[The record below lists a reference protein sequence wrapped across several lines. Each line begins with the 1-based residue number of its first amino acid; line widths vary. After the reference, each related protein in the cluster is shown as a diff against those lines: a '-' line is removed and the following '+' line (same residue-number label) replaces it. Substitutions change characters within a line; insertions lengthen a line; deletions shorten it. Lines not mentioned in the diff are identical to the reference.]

1 MSRSDFM
8 GRPKKEKP
16 NHATGMYEVK
26 VTVGHTFDGK
36 PIRKSFYSSVSKEA
50 AKAKAEQYKI
60 DQAVAEQTGETFVP
74 NRLTFTK
81 AAQKWLESIKP
92 TLSDSAYNNYEVAIR
107 LHLEPFFKNAIISN
121 IKAIDIQT
129 YFNKLSVDTPLES
142 MKKYKNCLNGIFK
155 MAVDNDY
162 CAKNPCENIKLISS
176 VENEEK
182 QTYTKRQ
189 AYLVSRYARTHKD
202 GLGVILMLEY
212 GLRKGELLGLQ
223 TSDIDLKNGTLRIQ
237 RSVADVKNKD
247 TGKIEVKIKPP
258 KNRQSDREIP
268 LKKVTLNRLKN
279 IKDGYI
285 IPNAKGGVYSPSNW
299 TKRNYKNFMED
310 MQEHYIKFGID
321 IPVLNPHELRHTR
334 ATIWVNEGKNLFAV
348 AAVLGHSDLKMLQ
361 QRYAHKDTNSIR
373 NLLDL

>member
-334 ATIWVNEGKNLFAV
+334 ATIWVNEGTNLFAV

>member
-1 MSRSDFM
+1 MSRSGFM

-16 NHATGMYEVK
+16 THSSGMYVYK
-26 VTVGHTFDGK
+26 ATIGHNFDGT
-36 PIRKSFYSSVSKEA
+36 PIRKAFYSKTSKED
-50 AKAKAEQYKI
+50 AKAKANQYII
-60 DQAVAEQTGETFVP
+60 DKEVADRTGESLAT
-74 NRLTFTK
+74 NKLTFSK
-81 AAQKWLESIKP
+81 AAHKWLEAIKP

-107 LHLEPFFKNAIISN
+107 LHLEPFFKNALISN
-121 IKAIDIQT
+121 IKAIDIQN
-129 YFNKLSVDTPLES
+129 YFNKLSVNTPLES

-162 CAKNPCENIKLISS
+162 CTKNPCENVKLISS
-176 VENEEK
+176 VENSEK

-189 AYLVSRYARTHKD
+189 AYLISRYARTHKD
-202 GLGVILMLEY
+202 GLGILLMLEY

-223 TSDIDLKNGTLRIQ
+223 TGDIDFKNGTLHIQ

-258 KNRQSDREIP
+258 KNRQSDRVIP

-279 IKDGYI
+279 IKDEYV
-285 IPNAKGGVYSPSNW
+285 IPNAKGKVYSPRNW
-299 TKRNYKNFMED
+299 TKRNYLNFMED
-310 MQEHYIKFGID
+310 MQRYYSKFGID
-321 IPVLNPHELRHTR
+321 MPILNPHELRHTR
-334 ATIWVNEGKNLFAV
+334 ATIWVNEGKNLFAI

>member
-36 PIRKSFYSSVSKEA
+36 PVRKSFYSSVSKAA

-107 LHLEPFFKNAIISN
+107 LHLEPFFKNAVISN

-162 CAKNPCENIKLISS
+162 CAKNPCENVKLISS
-176 VENEEK
+176 VENSEK

-189 AYLVSRYARTHKD
+189 AYLISRYARTHKD

>member
-36 PIRKSFYSSVSKEA
+36 PVRKSFYSSVSKAA
-50 AKAKAEQYKI
+50 AKAKAEEYKI
-60 DQAVAEQTGETFVP
+60 NQAVAEETGETFVP

-107 LHLEPFFKNAIISN
+107 LHLEPFFKNALISN
-121 IKAIDIQT
+121 IKAIDIQN
-129 YFNKLSVDTPLES
+129 YFNKLSVNTPLES

-162 CAKNPCENIKLISS
+162 CTKNPCENVKLISS
-176 VENEEK
+176 VENSEK

-189 AYLVSRYARTHKD
+189 AYLISRYARTHKD
-202 GLGVILMLEY
+202 GLGILLMLEY

-223 TSDIDLKNGTLRIQ
+223 TGDIDFKNGTLHIQ

-310 MQEHYIKFGID
+310 MQEHYSKFGID

>member
-36 PIRKSFYSSVSKEA
+36 PVRKSFYSSVSKAA

-107 LHLEPFFKNAIISN
+107 LHLEPFFKNAVISN

-162 CAKNPCENIKLISS
+162 CAKNPCENVKLISS
-176 VENEEK
+176 VENSEK

-189 AYLVSRYARTHKD
+189 AYLISRYARTHKD
-202 GLGVILMLEY
+202 GLEVILMLEY

>member
-36 PIRKSFYSSVSKEA
+36 PVRKSFYSSVSKAA

-107 LHLEPFFKNAIISN
+107 LHLEPFFKNAVISN

>member
-1 MSRSDFM
+1 M

-36 PIRKSFYSSVSKEA
+36 PIRKSFYSSISKEA

-60 DQAVAEQTGETFVP
+60 DQAVAEQIGETFTTSK
-74 NRLTFTK
+74 LTFSK
-81 AAQKWLESIKP
+81 AALKWLESIKP

-107 LHLEPFFKNAIISN
+107 LHLEPFFKNAISN
-121 IKAIDIQT
+121 IKAIDIQN
-129 YFNKLSVDTPLES
+129 YFNKLSVSTPLES

-155 MAVDNDY
+155 MAVDNDF
-162 CAKNPCENIKLISS
+162 CTKNPCENIKLISS
-176 VENEEK
+176 VENNEK

-212 GLRKGELLGLQ
+212 GLRKGELLGLR
-223 TSDIDLKNGTLRIQ
+223 TSDIDLKNGILCIQ

-258 KNRQSDREIP
+258 KNKQSDREIP
-268 LKKVTLNRLKN
+268 LKNVTLNRLKN
-279 IKDGYI
+279 IKDGCI
-285 IPNAKGGVYSPSNW
+285 IPNAKGNVFSPRNW
-299 TKRNYKNFMED
+299 TKRNYKNFMKD
-310 MQEHYIKFGID
+310 MHEYYINLENPID
-321 IPVLNPHELRHTR
+321 IPILNPHELRHTR

-361 QRYAHKDTNSIR
+361 QRYAHKDTKSIR

>member
-1 MSRSDFM
+1 M

-36 PIRKSFYSSVSKEA
+36 PVRKSFYSSVSKEA